1 MNLSVNTNSGMV
13 SKKWLTSSY
22 FWCVFLFWIVAL
34 TLIFSYNQLE
44 LHRKL
49 NAFHHSFLDAI
60 FPYATHVGDGIFA
73 LLLVV
78 IFYFVSKKKSLIL
91 FVSFV
96 LSSWIV
102 QVLKQLVFYN
112 SYRPFHYFRND
123 EHFHFV
129 NDVVMHTQNSFPS
142 GHSTT
147 CFAIFTSLALFFW
160 KNQKL
165 QFVLSICAILFSL
178 TRVYLSQHFLE
189 DVIAGSLI
197 GTITAVLVGNYIPKI
212 SMLKKLQ

>member
-1 MNLSVNTNSGMV
+1 
-13 SKKWLTSSY
+13 
-22 FWCVFLFWIVAL
+22 
-34 TLIFSYNQLE
+34 
-44 LHRKL
+44 
-49 NAFHHSFLDAI
+49 
-60 FPYATHVGDGIFA
+60 
-73 LLLVV
+73 
-78 IFYFVSKKKSLIL
+78 
-91 FVSFV
+91 
-96 LSSWIV
+96 
-102 QVLKQLVFYN
+102 
-112 SYRPFHYFRND
+112 
-123 EHFHFV
+123 
-129 NDVVMHTQNSFPS
+129 MHTQNSFPS